1 MFASLL
7 LAITLEFLESCT
19 ILSCKPS
26 YHLVL
31 VLYHTIQ
38 MKTIGEYLLECCW
51 FWNFRQT
58 VLKKILGFLTRML
71 SVVHLRIL
79 SLSLS
84 RHRKPTLLYSFFHV
98 GLVVQDIITEN
109 CWGSQQRLKTED
121 GTTSGR
127 TLPDQAGI
135 TTGVM
140 RITILWRLLLA
151 MICSVSMFC
160 FLCFILTFLRQVQIF
175 LESRI
180 AASSVASQKSV
191 TFYKIKKNK

>member
-1 MFASLL
+1 MTMFASLL
-7 LAITLEFLESCT
+7 LEITLEFLKSCT

-26 YHLVL
+26 YYLVL

-38 MKTIGEYLLECCW
+38 MKTIGEYLLGCCW
-51 FWNFRQT
+51 FWNIRQT

-84 RHRKPTLLYSFFHV
+84 RHRKPTFLYSFFHV
-98 GLVVQDIITEN
+98 GLVVLDIITEN
-109 CWGSQQRLKTED
+109 CWGLQQRLKTED

-140 RITILWRLLLA
+140 RITILWKLLLA

-160 FLCFILTFLRQVQIF
+160 FCVPF
-175 LESRI
+175 
-180 AASSVASQKSV
+180 
-191 TFYKIKKNK
+191 